1 MLCCV
6 CCCLSLLIAYII
18 WALVTIFVTF
28 GRVTRAR
35 RRRERASERKE
46 GGRKRGGG
54 GEAGEGGEGEGVG
67 STSSAC
73 GASYNIWA
81 FCLTAVVIMPLIG
94 FIISLTRNN
103 REGASI
109 LQFALAMVNLG
120 ISVWGMWLWA
130 SISNNCWTYFESSFW
145 DLALLFKCMG
155 IMFLGSSIPGST
167 DSGYQRMPNED
178 DDKDEAGFA
187 VSSVSGQDRRG
198 VAVEDQKGEGEN
210 EDAREGRRE
219 ETVTGV
225 SGEQVRRLIKEGA
238 RLEARNKRGWQA
250 LHCAA
255 SSGRKEIV
263 EILVAA
269 GADIDAETQ
278 DGETPLRLANGHP
291 DVEDILRSLGAR
303 DSMANAQAATQEFV

>member
-1 MLCCV
+1 MDQPLACDIPSLAQLGLMDHLAGDPFQSLRGEGSEGSIIGPATLMLCCV

-28 GRVTRAR
+28 GRVYI
-35 RRRERASERKE
+35 ERVR
-46 GGRKRGGG
+46 
-54 GEAGEGGEGEGVG
+54 
-67 STSSAC
+67 
-73 GASYNIWA
+73 ASYNIWA

-145 DLALLFKCMG
+145 DLALLFKINVILLAITFFMTLCVMCMG

-178 DDKDEAGFA
+178 DDKDEALRSAASAGKTDE
-187 VSSVSGQDRRG
+187 VWR
-198 VAVEDQKGEGEN
+198 
-210 EDAREGRRE
+210 
-219 ETVTGV
+219 
-225 SGEQVRRLIKEGA
+225 
-238 RLEARNKRGWQA
+238 
-250 LHCAA
+250 HCAA